1 MPAACIYELA
11 RRFAE
16 EVLLEDDKHPKIS
29 FAPTTTTR
37 TIGGGDDSN
46 SSSVS
51 LSFTSAPPAASAAH
65 VGDTIAGANPLSDE
79 GAAKAES
86 QSASASAAAA
96 NRPVTDDNVM
106 TRGMVNFDQFLR
118 VCISC
123 AHTAAVASTLI
134 SSSDGGG
141 SDLQAANLPPFA
153 CRPST
158 EMCKFFNFPLTYS
171 A

>member
-37 TIGGGDDSN
+37 TIGGSDSESAA
-46 SSSVS
+46 SSS
-51 LSFTSAPPAASAAH
+51 LNFTSAPAAH
-65 VGDTIAGANPLSDE
+65 VGETTAGANPLSDD
-79 GAAKAES
+79 GGSGGKTES
-86 QSASASAAAA
+86 YHASASAA

-118 VCISC
+118 V
-123 AHTAAVASTLI
+123 
-134 SSSDGGG
+134 
-141 SDLQAANLPPFA
+141 
-153 CRPST
+153 
-158 EMCKFFNFPLTYS
+158 
-171 A
+171 